1 MNYTP
6 QTEVHLLTNVP
17 FNYNYNN
24 VMDFN
29 SVSEQT
35 TYFLN
40 KSKLEFEDLTYQ
52 RVNNNSINLEV
63 AYEDLYDVNYM
74 MFQNDRIPG
83 KWFYAFITQYDFVS
97 PNVTRISYQI
107 DVYQTWL
114 FQMQWQSTYVER
126 EHTKRF
132 NSDGTPVINT
142 LDEGLAYGSDYIIT
156 SVRRYEQVPNVIWAV
171 IVCKNDLMYYGQG
184 KKYGGITVGNVQ
196 TPLYFYTVPVALNG
210 KDVSLNG
217 QVVDPI
223 EDIFNLFTSNTDF
236 VGSAVSMYYTSYMPF
251 AFSSS
256 ESNTTITIT
265 TLDGG
270 TNNIQIAGVKMVE
283 IVNNNWNS
291 LNPQIYSNLFDA
303 FPNYSESKLYMYPYS
318 LLEITNLKGE
328 TVTLKPQNF
337 NFNIDKELRLRLK
350 SCISTSPKTA
360 IFPENYLNSTNV
372 SDQYDNDFENFPC
385 GIVDNNV
392 SDIPIIDDYTASYMQ
407 ANKNS
412 IATTNKY
419 ALDNANRGIIQNNA
433 TNRVQN
439 AIMDRQQSYAEKE
452 AGVDMFKNIVTGR
465 WGSAVGDVYGLAKN
479 FDLSQGQRTLM
490 NMNNDIANENLRVK
504 AEQAIGMTQAK
515 IEDINNIPP
524 SISNLGNN
532 TLFDYGNKIN
542 GIYVIG
548 KSIRSEYVTQLTNY
562 FKMFGYK
569 VNKLEVPNTKSR
581 QYYNYIKTVDANIV
595 GNIPSNDLNV
605 IKGIFDKGVTIW
617 HTDNV
622 GNYNVNNVEV
632 N

>member
-52 RVNNNSINLEV
+52 RVNNNTINLEV
-63 AYEDLYDVNYM
+63 AYEELYDINYM

-83 KWFYAFITQYDFVS
+83 KWFYAFITAYDFVS
-97 PNVTRISYQI
+97 PNVTRITYQI

-114 FQMQWQSTYVER
+114 FQMTWQSTYVER
-126 EHTKRF
+126 EHTTRF
-132 NSDGTPVINT
+132 NQDGSPVVNT

-156 SVRRYEQVPNVIWAV
+156 SVKKYEQVPNVIWAI

-184 KKYGGITVGNVQ
+184 KKYGGTTVGNVQ
-196 TPLYFYTVPVALNG
+196 TPLYFYTVPVSLNG
-210 KDVSLNG
+210 KNVSLNG
-217 QVVDPI
+217 QVADPI
-223 EDIFNLFTSNTDF
+223 EDIFNLFTTQEAF
-236 VGSAVSMYYTSYMPF
+236 VGSAVTMYYTSYMPF

-256 ESNTTITIT
+256 ESGNTINIT

-283 IVNNNWNS
+283 ITNNNWNS
-291 LNPQIYSNLFDA
+291 LNPQIYSNLFSA
-303 FPNYSESKLYMYPYS
+303 FPQYSESKLYMYPYS

-337 NFNIDKELRLRLK
+337 NLNVSKELRLRLK

-372 SDQYDNDFENFPC
+372 LDQHDDTFEDFAC

-407 ANKNS
+407 ANRNS

-419 ALDNANRGIIQNNA
+419 AMDNAQRGIIQNNA
-433 TNRVQN
+433 VNRVQN
-439 AIMDRQQSYAEKE
+439 AIMDKQQQYMES
-452 AGVDMFKNIVTGR
+452 DTG
-465 WGSAVGDVYGLAKN
+465 WGFAKN
-479 FDLSQGQRTLM
+479 FFNMKLGSAIESGYNLKKQYDLSQGQRLAM
-490 NMNNDIANENLRVK
+490 NQNNTIANENLRIN

-548 KSIRSEYVTQLTNY
+548 KSIRGEYVTQLTNY

-595 GNIPSNDLNV
+595 GNIPSNDLNT

-617 HTDNV
+617 HTSNV
-622 GNYNVNNVEV
+622 GDYSVNNVEV
-632 N
+632 

>member
-24 VMDFN
+24 VMDFD
-29 SVSEQT
+29 SVNEQT

-52 RVNNNSINLEV
+52 RVNNNTINLEV
-63 AYEDLYDVNYM
+63 AYEDLYDINYM
-74 MFQNDRIPG
+74 MFQNDKIPG
-83 KWFYAFITQYDFVS
+83 KWFYAFITKYDFVS
-97 PNVTRISYQI
+97 PKVTRITYQV

-114 FQMQWQSTYVER
+114 FDMTWQSTYVER

-132 NSDGTPVINT
+132 NNDGSPVINT
-142 LDEGLAYGSDYIIT
+142 LDEGLAYGSDYTIT
-156 SVRRYEQVPNVIWAV
+156 SVRKYEQVPNVIWAI

-184 KKYGGITVGNVQ
+184 KKYGGTTVGNVQ
-196 TPLYFYTVPVALNG
+196 TPLYFYTVPVSLNG

-217 QVVDPI
+217 QVADPI
-223 EDIFNLFTSNTDF
+223 EDIFNLFTTEEAF
-236 VGSAVSMYYTSYMPF
+236 VGSAVTMYYTSYMPF

-283 IVNNNWNS
+283 ITNNNWNS
-291 LNPQIYSNLFDA
+291 LNPQIYSNLFSA

-337 NFNIDKELRLRLK
+337 NLSVSKELRLRLK

-372 SDQYDNDFENFPC
+372 IDQYDDTFENFTC
-385 GIVDNNV
+385 GIVDNNI

-407 ANKNS
+407 ANRNS

-419 ALDNANRGIIQNNA
+419 AMDNANRGIIQNNA
-433 TNRVQN
+433 VNRVQN
-439 AIMDRQQSYAEKE
+439 AIMDKQQQYMESDAKWGMWGNLLDLH
-452 AGVDMFKNIVTGR
+452 A
-465 WGSAVGDVYGLAKN
+465 GSAIKTGYELKKN
-479 FDLSQGQRTLM
+479 YDLSQGQRTAM
-490 NMNNDIANENLRVK
+490 NQNNEIANTNLRIN

-548 KSIRSEYVTQLTNY
+548 KSIRGEYVTQLTNY

-581 QYYNYIKTVDANIV
+581 QYYNYIKTVDANII
-595 GNIPSNDLNV
+595 GNIPSNDLNT

-617 HTDNV
+617 HTANV
-622 GNYNVNNVEV
+622 GDYSVNNVEV
-632 N
+632 